1 MNNPEPGTPLPDSGI
16 IGASAESTSA
26 TLEGTS
32 PAVHPFHGVILLLC
46 ALFFFACMDTTT
58 KYLSVHYNVPLIMAI
73 RYIVHCALMLVLL
86 APRQGMQLVRTQ
98 RTGLVV
104 VRALCLVAVSLFVGL
119 ALQRMPV
126 AESTAIFFLAP
137 MLVVLIAG
145 PMLRERIGALGWVS
159 AIGGFLGVLLIA
171 RPGGGLDA
179 AGVAF
184 GLMAASANAVYQLLS
199 RTLAAT
205 ERTVT
210 LLFHTALAGSICF
223 GLFLPWFWKG
233 EAPTLWQTILF
244 LSMGV
249 NGGIGHYLFT
259 AAFRHAPASS
269 LAPITY
275 FQLVWALVL
284 GWMVFGHMPD
294 GLTGIGMLAVA
305 ASGMAMALKSRRA
318 APDKKTPFPGNRK
331 TG

>member
-1 MNNPEPGTPLPDSGI
+1 MITLESDTPPESGI
-16 IGASAESTSA
+16 IGASAESPPASIQE
-26 TLEGTS
+26 TL
-32 PAVHPFHGVILLLC
+32 PARTHPFRGAVQLLC

-73 RYIVHCALMLVLL
+73 RYIVNCALMVVLL
-86 APRQGMQLVRTQ
+86 TPSQGLRLVKTQ
-98 RTGLVV
+98 RTGLVTL
-104 VRALCLVAVSLFVGL
+104 RALCLVAVSLFVGL
-119 ALQRMPV
+119 ALKRMPV
-126 AESTAIFFLAP
+126 AESTAIFFFAP

-145 PMLRERIGALGWVS
+145 PLLGERIGVLGWGAAV
-159 AIGGFLGVLLIA
+159 GGFLGVLLIA

-184 GLMAASANAVYQLLS
+184 GLIAATANAFYQLLS
-199 RTLAAT
+199 RILAKT

-210 LLFHTALAGSICF
+210 LLFHTVLVGSICF

-259 AAFRHAPASS
+259 AAFRHAPASTLS
-269 LAPITY
+269 PMTY
-275 FQLVWALVL
+275 FQLVWALLL
-284 GWMVFGHMPD
+284 GWTVFQHVPD
-294 GLTGIGMLAVA
+294 GLTSIGMLAVA
-305 ASGMAMALKSRRA
+305 ASGVAMAFKSRRM
-318 APDKKTPFPGNRK
+318 GRS
-331 TG
+331 